1 MLKTFFVLASF
12 LLLVLC
18 CAPLHGQTQG
28 EITGEATDPSGA
40 VVPGVTVTV
49 TNTGTNATRQMQTN
63 GSGLFDFP
71 SLLPGSYSLRAE
83 GKGFQPEVQTGLE
96 LQVQQVIRANFTMKL
111 GQQNETVTVSTA
123 TPLVSTE
130 DVTVGTVIGTQ
141 RIEDL
146 PLNGR
151 EFLQLVALSPN
162 VVYGFAPAGQQTSIQ
177 GGLRASTT
185 ISIAGQRAEFNYYT
199 LDGLDDTD
207 DNFNDYLL
215 LPSVDA
221 LQEFKVQYGIY
232 PAEYGRNVGQV
243 NVSTKSGTN
252 EYHGVLFDFVRN
264 SVMDATSY
272 QFTTLPPAKS
282 PLNRNQFGFTLG
294 GPVRIPKLFNGKN
307 RLFFLTNYEGQR
319 WYTQLVA
326 TGIVPSLQERGLVT
340 GDPYFDFSD
349 QTRNIYDPKTQTG
362 SGSNVTATRFTNNQI
377 PLSREDNSA
386 KLLMAYY
393 PLPNIAGASPG
404 QTNYQVQNSQV
415 QNADQFTVRID
426 LTESDKSTW
435 FGRYSWSNESDL
447 TPATF
452 PGQGNILAT
461 VVHQSAIGN
470 TRELTPT
477 ITNEFLFGYSGLGN
491 FLITQGAY
499 TQDVVAALGG
509 IQGLAAPTPITY
521 GIPAIGITSYTGFGD
536 SSTAPD
542 TSNDHV
548 FEAIDNLSMIRG
560 KHTIQ
565 LGAEFRRDEYNQ
577 EGNQF
582 VDGNFNFTG
591 NATDN
596 PEQASTTGNAFAD
609 YVLGLVNNS
618 AGTVIPLAVAQL
630 RATNQFYY
638 AEDTWKIRPNLT
650 ITPGLRYENI
660 PPFWSKHDELMNTQ
674 LNTIPQTSNF
684 STYNPADPPVVVRQG
699 SDNNFYGGL
708 PWTFGPGIVVA
719 QDQRLGKRL
728 VNPDNTMFAPRLGIA
743 YSPTAKWAI
752 RSGFGIFYAQDIGN
766 AVYDMSRNLAVR
778 RNFTGP
784 STFPNLTLED
794 PFGLAPGSNG
804 LTVTAPTI
812 LSNFPTKR
820 AAYEIQYELN
830 VQRQL
835 SPTIALEVGYLGGE
849 GHHMNRFRNFNVPL
863 PEAGSPQNNRPDPFL
878 GAIQEGGQDYV
889 NSTYNSLEIKFTHN
903 MSHGVNALVGYTYSR
918 SIDDGSAIR
927 SHGGD
932 EDFAQNP
939 YCVTCGER
947 GPSNFNED
955 QRLVTSLLYEPPIGK
970 GHAFLNHGIASA
982 ALGGWQFNEIFTLGS
997 GLPFTFTESASLLN
1011 GGGGASGGG
1020 GGRPNYSGSTLVPTG
1035 GKNRFHW
1042 FNTAGY
1048 QAPPLYAFGNVSRNS
1063 MYGPGELSWDS
1074 SIMRMIPVY
1083 REQDL
1088 QFRFEAF
1095 NLPNHPNLGLPNAS
1109 QGSPTFGQI
1118 TSLSSA
1124 VSMRQLQ
1131 LSLKYI
1137 F

>member
-1 MLKTFFVLASF
+1 LRKSVSLVSILPLAFF
-12 LLLVLC
+12 
-18 CAPLHGQTQG
+18 CATLHGQTQG

-49 TNTGTNATRQMQTN
+49 TNTDTNATRQMQTN
-63 GSGLFDFP
+63 ASGVFDFP

-83 GKGFQPEVQTGLE
+83 GKGFQAEEQTGID

-111 GQQNETVTVSTA
+111 GQENQTVTVSA
-123 TPLVSTE
+123 AAALLSPE
-130 DVTVGTVIGTQ
+130 DVTVGTVIGTK
-141 RIEDL
+141 RITDL

-162 VVYGFAPAGQQTSIQ
+162 VVYGFAAAGQQTTIQ

-199 LDGLDDTD
+199 LDGLNDTD

-215 LPSVDA
+215 LPSIDA

-232 PAEYGRNVGQV
+232 PAEYGRNVGQI

-272 QFTTLPPAKS
+272 QFTSLPPAKS
-282 PLNRNQFGFTLG
+282 PLTRNQFGFTLG
-294 GPVRIPKLFNGKN
+294 GPVRIPRLFNGTN
-307 RLFFLTNYEGQR
+307 RLFFMTNYEGQR
-319 WYTQLVA
+319 WYTQLVSTA
-326 TGIVPSLQERGLVT
+326 IVPTLQERGQLA
-340 GDPYFDFSD
+340 GDAYFDFSD
-349 QTRNIYDPKTQTG
+349 QTRKIYDPQTQTG
-362 SGSNVTATRFTNNQI
+362 TGNNVTATQFPNNQI
-377 PLSREDNSA
+377 PLNRQDGSA
-386 KLLMAYY
+386 KLLMTYY
-393 PLPNIAGASPG
+393 PQPNVAGALAG
-404 QTNYQVQNSQV
+404 QTNYQIQNSQI
-415 QNADQFTVRID
+415 QNADQFTARID
-426 LTESDKSTW
+426 LTENDKSTW

-447 TPATF
+447 TPSTF
-452 PGQGNILAT
+452 PGQGNILDT
-461 VVHQSAIGN
+461 VVHQSALGN
-470 TRELTPT
+470 TRVLTPA
-477 ITNEFLFGYSGLGN
+477 ITNEFLFGYSGLRN
-491 FLITQGAY
+491 YLITQGAF
-499 TQDVVAALGG
+499 TQNVVGALGG
-509 IQGLAAPTPITY
+509 IQGLAPPTPITY
-521 GIPAIGITSYTGFGD
+521 GIPAIGITSYTSFGD

-548 FEAIDNLSMIRG
+548 YEAIDNLTMVRG
-560 KHTIQ
+560 KHTFQ
-565 LGAEFRRDEYNQ
+565 FGAEWRRDQYNQ
-577 EGNQF
+577 QGNQF
-582 VDGNFNFTG
+582 VAGNFNFTG

-596 PEQASTTGNAFAD
+596 PVEASTTGNAFAD
-609 YVLGLVNNS
+609 FVLGLVNNS
-618 AGTVIPLAVAQL
+618 AGTVVPLAVAQL

-638 AEDTWKIRPNLT
+638 AEDTWKILPNLT

-674 LNTIPQTSNF
+674 LNTIPQTSDF
-684 STYNPADPPVVVRQG
+684 SKYDPANPPVVVRQG
-699 SDNNFYGGL
+699 SDNNFYAGL
-708 PWTFGPGIVVA
+708 PWRFGPGIVIA
-719 QDQRLGKRL
+719 QDGRMGKRL
-728 VNPDNTMFAPRLGIA
+728 VNPDNTMFAPRLGLA
-743 YSPTAKWAI
+743 YSPTGNWVV
-752 RSGFGIFYAQDIGN
+752 RTGFGIFYAQDVGN

-778 RNFTGP
+778 RNVTGR
-784 STFPNLTLED
+784 STYPNLTLEN
-794 PFGLAPGSNG
+794 PFGLPPGDDG

-812 LSNFPTKR
+812 LSNYPTKR
-820 AAYEIQYELN
+820 AAYQIQYELN

-835 SPTIALEVGYLGGE
+835 SPKMALEVGYLGGQ
-849 GHHMNRFRNFNVPL
+849 GHHLNRFRNFNVPL
-863 PEAGSPQNNRPDPFL
+863 PEAGNPQANRPDPLL

-903 MSHGVNALVGYTYSR
+903 MSRGLNALVGYTWAR
-918 SIDDGSAIR
+918 SIDIGSAIR

-947 GPSNFNED
+947 GPSNFNQD

-970 GHAFLNHGIASA
+970 GHAFLTHGIASEV
-982 ALGGWQFNEIFTLGS
+982 LGGWQFNSIFTIAS

-1020 GGRPNYSGSTLVPTG
+1020 GGRPDYSGSTLVPGG

-1042 FNTAGY
+1042 FNPAGY
-1048 QAPPLYAFGNVSRNS
+1048 KAPPLYAFGNVSRNS
-1063 MYGPGELSWDS
+1063 MDGPGELSWDS
-1074 SIMRMIPVY
+1074 SMMKLFRVY

-1095 NLPNHPNLGLPNAS
+1095 NTPNHPNFGLPNAS
-1109 QGSPTFGQI
+1109 QGSATFGQI
-1118 TSLSSA
+1118 TSLSTA